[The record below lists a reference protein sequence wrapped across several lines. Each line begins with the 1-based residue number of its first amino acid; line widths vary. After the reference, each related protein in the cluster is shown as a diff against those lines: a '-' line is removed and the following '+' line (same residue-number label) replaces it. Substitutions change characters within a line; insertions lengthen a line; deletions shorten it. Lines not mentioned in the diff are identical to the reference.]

1 MKLALTVLAG
11 ITFAAGAQPVSA
23 ATASGHSALALGA
36 LVGAYSPKLT
46 NNDKAIL
53 ASLLD
58 GKAVASSKGK
68 IQVDADAVICHAGDV
83 DIASFGCE
91 LTFGTKQVQLT
102 GRKANE
108 LFATIG
114 EAGVPPDGAAGTIY
128 EGLHAMSCVIDPAGI
143 AQNDGSGATCSFE
156 PGPP

>member
-1 MKLALTVLAG
+1 MVVLGG
-11 ITFAAGAQPVSA
+11 IAFAAGVRPVSA
-23 ATASGHSALALGA
+23 ATASGHSGLALGA
-36 LVGAYSPKLT
+36 IVGAYSTKLT
-46 NNDKAIL
+46 SNDKAIL
-53 ASLLD
+53 GSLLD

-68 IQVDADAVICHAGDV
+68 IQVDADAVICHAGDE

-91 LTFGTKQVQLT
+91 LTFGTKKVELT

-108 LFATIG
+108 LFAAIG

-143 AQNDGSGATCSFE
+143 ALKDGSGATGSFE